1 MFNFTYS
8 DSYTVLL
15 KQFLAIQE
23 SGMGEEKKKKGG
35 EGRRR
40 SGHEMLK
47 TKQNPVCYVALLR
60 RVENKLKGWGS
71 CMVSRGGEKVPACQP
86 VAQNT

>member
-1 MFNFTYS
+1 
-8 DSYTVLL
+8 
-15 KQFLAIQE
+15 
-23 SGMGEEKKKKGG
+23 MGWGKEEKKKKKGG

-71 CMVSRGGEKVPACQP
+71 CMVSRGGEKIEKVPACQP

>member
-15 KQFLAIQE
+15 KQFLAIKE
-23 SGMGEEKKKKGG
+23 SGMG
-35 EGRRR
+35 GRRR

-60 RVENKLKGWGS
+60 LVENKLKGWGS
-71 CMVSRGGEKVPACQP
+71 CMVSRGGEKIEKVPACQP